1 VRALV
6 RAIKTGH
13 SPNARSRVWTPMA
26 FGYSISE
33 SRAGYSFPPSGAG
46 NPVRSLLPAM
56 TPQKSC
62 RLSGCALTLFV
73 LLLLLASTASAS
85 WKEKVLYSFQGGAD
99 AGSVPAGG
107 VIFDKQGNL
116 YVATTD
122 GGPPSCA
129 PIGGACGT
137 VYQLSPPAKKGDP
150 WTATLI
156 RMFEGKKSNDASVPT
171 GGLILDGAGNLY
183 GVTGYGGTG
192 DCVLVGVPAGCG
204 TVYEL
209 SPPAQKGGAWTETI
223 LYSFP
228 SSKQGYLPNGS
239 LVFDSEGN
247 LYGATMFGGGQ
258 GTTCDPF
265 YQYCGDVFKLSPPK
279 TKGGEW
285 TEKVLHAFKGGT
297 DGANPNGGLIL
308 DSEGRIYGTTSGGG
322 GTSCQGSG
330 CGTVFELKPPFKT
343 GGAWI
348 EEILHRFTGGND
360 GDGPNGGLVFDAKGA
375 LYGTTIIGGPRN
387 AFGTVFRL
395 SPPGRPG
402 RSWTETFLHV
412 FSTCNGRAPC
422 EPNIGVIFD
431 SVGDLYGVGTNF
443 LFRMKPPLR
452 KGYRWSFTTLY
463 MFTGSPDG
471 SGPVGLIFGKTG
483 AVYGPTV
490 GGGASGNGT
499 VFSVAP

>member
-1 VRALV
+1 MLGGSFGDLSRAMTHKNCSLALV
-6 RAIKTGH
+6 H
-13 SPNARSRVWTPMA
+13 L
-26 FGYSISE
+26 F
-33 SRAGYSFPPSGAG
+33 
-46 NPVRSLLPAM
+46 LLFAV
-56 TPQKSC
+56 
-62 RLSGCALTLFV
+62 ALTLTIPA
-73 LLLLLASTASAS
+73 LAE

-107 VIFDKQGNL
+107 VVFDKQGNL

-228 SSKQGYLPNGS
+228 NSKQGYLPNGS

-258 GTTCDPF
+258 GTTCDAF
-265 YQYCGDVFKLSPPK
+265 YQYCGAVFKLSPPK
-279 TKGGEW
+279 TKGGKW

-297 DGANPNGGLIL
+297 DGANPNGGLTL
-308 DSEGRIYGTTSGGG
+308 DSKGAIYGTTFIGGFNCPHNSGK
-322 GTSCQGSG
+322 G
-330 CGTVFELKPPFKT
+330 CGTVFRLRPPSKK
-343 GGAWI
+343 GGTWA
-348 EEILHRFTGGND
+348 EKQLHVFAAKSDGANPAGGLIFDAQGSLYGTAEGGNISGGGVVFRLTAAISGQWD
-360 GDGPNGGLVFDAKGA
+360 ETVLHWFSNDGPGASLAGLLFDSAGN
-375 LYGTTIIGGPRN
+375 LYGTTIEGSN
-387 AFGTVFRL
+387 FCGTVFRL
-395 SPPGRPG
+395 KPPAEPGDEWSLNVLYTFNGAPDGRDPAA
-402 RSWTETFLHV
+402 S
-412 FSTCNGRAPC
+412 
-422 EPNIGVIFD
+422 VIFD
-431 SVGDLYGVGTNF
+431 AEGNVYS
-443 LFRMKPPLR
+443 
-452 KGYRWSFTTLY
+452 TTE
-463 MFTGSPDG
+463 
-471 SGPVGLIFGKTG
+471 
-483 AVYGPTV
+483 
-490 GGGASGNGT
+490 GGGSSGYGT
-499 VFSVAP
+499 VFEIRP

>member
-1 VRALV
+1 MTRQKAL
-6 RAIKTGH
+6 
-13 SPNARSRVWTPMA
+13 
-26 FGYSISE
+26 
-33 SRAGYSFPPSGAG
+33 
-46 NPVRSLLPAM
+46 
-56 TPQKSC
+56 
-62 RLSGCALTLFV
+62 RLSGCLLTLFALV
-73 LLLLLASTASAS
+73 LGLASTASAE
-85 WKEKVLYSFQGGAD
+85 WTEKVLYSFQGGAD

-107 VIFDKQGNL
+107 VVFDKQGNL

-239 LVFDSEGN
+239 LVFDSAGN

-265 YQYCGDVFKLSPPK
+265 YQYCGAVFELSPPK
-279 TKGGEW
+279 TKGGKW
-285 TEKVLHAFKGGT
+285 TENVLHAFKGGM
-297 DGANPNGGLIL
+297 DGANPNGGLVL
-308 DSEGRIYGTTSGGG
+308 DN
-322 GTSCQGSG
+322 
-330 CGTVFELKPPFKT
+330 K
-343 GGAWI
+343 
-348 EEILHRFTGGND
+348 
-360 GDGPNGGLVFDAKGA
+360 
-375 LYGTTIIGGPRN
+375 
-387 AFGTVFRL
+387 
-395 SPPGRPG
+395 
-402 RSWTETFLHV
+402 
-412 FSTCNGRAPC
+412 
-422 EPNIGVIFD
+422 
-431 SVGDLYGVGTNF
+431 
-443 LFRMKPPLR
+443 
-452 KGYRWSFTTLY
+452 
-463 MFTGSPDG
+463 
-471 SGPVGLIFGKTG
+471 G
-483 AVYGPTV
+483 AVYGT
-490 GGGASGNGT
+490 S
-499 VFSVAP
+499 